1 MGALEIFKK
10 MPERF
15 DLVVTDH
22 IMPRLPGME
31 LAKKIMEIR
40 KDIPV
45 LLCTGTK
52 SDLLVEQAKAA
63 GIIEV
68 LQKPIPMKTL
78 IKAIN
83 TILSRQV

>member
-1 MGALEIFKK
+1 